1 MSAILNS
8 DIGLNSKTP
17 LNDIKFTDHYGYD
30 YDRFIDVFDVEQGE
44 KANKYSEIY
53 YTIEF
58 ILSNTG
64 KLRIYFSFD
73 FYESRTPEKKIL
85 SIIDQIINNLISI
98 SRKERE
104 KMIDSRQTVDRFL
117 RTNTNQYLPE
127 ARDLI
132 QKFSALRGGRKKK

>member
-1 MSAILNS
+1 M
-8 DIGLNSKTP
+8 
-17 LNDIKFTDHYGYD
+17 
-30 YDRFIDVFDVEQGE
+30 
-44 KANKYSEIY
+44 
-53 YTIEF
+53 
-58 ILSNTG
+58 
-64 KLRIYFSFD
+64 
-73 FYESRTPEKKIL
+73 